1 MGQKLSED
9 HIYNGVPIAERF
21 ALGKKNKL
29 NDDHLLPSKLKR
41 YRRGHTFAER
51 AQSALFNVADDILDL
66 VYVDICNGVAR
77 SDITQ
82 KLMKGFYE
90 PQKREMTYR
99 QAQEYYNCA
108 LDRMHYNTDLE
119 HAELK
124 DIFYN
129 RYESLL
135 ETAIKKSDVYNAR
148 CVLDSMSKIFLGDF
162 NKTQNNIQ
170 INSMGDGKVVV
181 TFGFGEENKEDDIED
196 QDAEIVDENLKN

>member
-9 HIYNGVPIAERF
+9 HIYNGVPIAERYPN
-21 ALGKKNKL
+21 GKVTKL
-29 NDDHLLPSKLKR
+29 REDHLLPSKLQRFKR
-41 YRRGHTFAER
+41 GIKFVER
-51 AQSALFNVADDILDL
+51 AHSALFNNADDILDL

-108 LDRMHYNTDLE
+108 LDRMHYNTDVE
-119 HAELK
+119 HARLK

-129 RYESLL
+129 RYETLL
-135 ETAIKKSDVYNAR
+135 ETAIKKGDVYNAR
-148 CVLDSMSKIFLGDF
+148 GVLDSMAKIFLGMD
-162 NKTQNNIQ
+162 KQQNNIQ
-170 INSMGDGKVVV
+170 INNNKEGIVIK
-181 TFGFGEENKEDDIED
+181 FGFSKDEDDNEDIED
-196 QDAEIVDENLKN
+196 QDAKIVDENLEN

>member
-9 HIYNGVPIAERF
+9 HIYNGVPLAERF

-29 NDDHLLPSKLKR
+29 NDGHLLPSKLKR
-41 YRRGHTFAER
+41 FRRGHTFAER

-148 CVLDSMSKIFLGDF
+148 CVLDSMAKIFLGMD
-162 NKTQNNIQ
+162 KQQNNIQ
-170 INSMGDGKVVV
+170 INNNKDGITIK
-181 TFGFGEENKEDDIED
+181 FGFTKDDDIED
-196 QDAEIVDENLKN
+196 ADVVEENED

>member
-9 HIYNGVPIAERF
+9 HIYNGVPLAERF

-41 YRRGHTFAER
+41 FRRGHTFAER

-148 CVLDSMSKIFLGDF
+148 CVLDSMAKIFLGMD
-162 NKTQNNIQ
+162 KQQNNIQ
-170 INSMGDGKVVV
+170 INNNKDGITIK
-181 TFGFGEENKEDDIED
+181 FGFTKDDDIED
-196 QDAEIVDENLKN
+196 ADVVEENED

>member
-148 CVLDSMSKIFLGDF
+148 CVLDSMAKIFLGMD
-162 NKTQNNIQ
+162 KQQNNIQ
-170 INSMGDGKVVV
+170 INNNKDGI
-181 TFGFGEENKEDDIED
+181 TIHFGFQKDDDDID
-196 QDAEIVDENLKN
+196 DAEIIETNED